1 MIDIA
6 NPLPNERK
14 GSVRRHLAGFG
25 AMLALGMLLAAILF
39 NARTAATERR
49 SAETWYVHTLDV
61 LLATEKL
68 KGALHG
74 ALRGERGYLLT
85 SDPTFLRPYEKAR
98 AETPALINHLRNLT
112 RDNARQHSRV
122 VSLDPL
128 LQSYYG
134 LLEKTIGL
142 EQSGNSGSAIALVRA
157 GAGRSRIEA
166 LLGVLEQIDAEE
178 RRLLIERREAYGRAA
193 RASDRDSLYLSGLA
207 LLFLVITAGAAISAS
222 RARLRYL
229 DVTDQ
234 LNQTATTDELTG
246 LANRRSFMRSLD
258 IELERARRSSS
269 PLTMAIID
277 IDHFKRVNDTYG
289 HPAGDEVLRSLA
301 ATIKGAMRMTDVVG
315 RLGGEEFAILM
326 PDTDVR
332 AAHNVCDRL
341 RVLSAGKA
349 ICLGTAGEIN
359 VTLSCG
365 IALLEPE
372 ERSDHWVS
380 RADSA
385 LYEAKASGRNQVKL
399 AA

>member
-25 AMLALGMLLAAILF
+25 AMLVLGLLLAALLF
-39 NARTAATERR
+39 NARTAAAERR

-85 SDPTFLRPYEKAR
+85 SDQTFLRPYEKAR
-98 AETPALINHLRNLT
+98 AETPALINQLRTLT
-112 RDNARQHSRV
+112 HDNARQRSRV
-122 VSLDPL
+122 ESLDPL
-128 LQSYYG
+128 LQSYYD
-134 LLEKTIGL
+134 LLEETIGL
-142 EQSGNSGSAIALVRA
+142 ERSGNSDSAISLVR
-157 GAGRSRIEA
+157 AGRSRIEA
-166 LLGVLEQIDAEE
+166 LLAVLERIDAEE
-178 RRLLIERREAYGRAA
+178 RRLLIERREAYGQAA
-193 RASDRDSLYLSGLA
+193 RASDWNSFYLSGLA
-207 LLFLVITAGAAISAS
+207 LLFLVITASAAISAS

-301 ATIKGAMRMTDVVG
+301 ATIKGAMRLTDIVG

-332 AAHNVCDRL
+332 AAHSVCDRL
-341 RVLSAGKA
+341 RELSAGTA
-349 ICLGTAGEIN
+349 ICLGMAGEIS

-365 IALLEPE
+365 IALLKPE
-372 ERSDHWVS
+372 ERGDHWVS
-380 RADSA
+380 RADGA
-385 LYEAKASGRNQVKL
+385 LYDAKASGRNQVKM